1 MGLALRYRRAC
12 WASAYR
18 FCVAQPCPRLYEAF
32 HLERV
37 TTLSGRQ
44 KSGSHVRGVP
54 KGEEPRGFLPLQRA
68 SQPWGATKG
77 PGRLG
82 EERDGWCKTR
92 PTDIY
97 ITQGSERL
105 KSFSDRSQNCV
116 LCDYVY
122 GCMRHTHSSI
132 IYLLDRV
139 CSQLH
144 LALVASAT
152 RAGARLV
159 HEARVGFALPR
170 IRLRT
175 VRCRWLV
182 SAVLV
187 VGWCGG
193 WWQRQH
199 AEAHPF
205 LAARVQVGAELRG

>member
-54 KGEEPRGFLPLQRA
+54 KGEEPRGFLALQRA

-97 ITQGSERL
+97 ITR
-105 KSFSDRSQNCV
+105 
-116 LCDYVY
+116 
-122 GCMRHTHSSI
+122 I
-132 IYLLDRV
+132 
-139 CSQLH
+139 
-144 LALVASAT
+144 SA
-152 RAGARLV
+152 AQIL
-159 HEARVGFALPR
+159 F
-170 IRLRT
+170 
-175 VRCRWLV
+175 
-182 SAVLV
+182 
-187 VGWCGG
+187 
-193 WWQRQH
+193 
-199 AEAHPF
+199 
-205 LAARVQVGAELRG
+205 